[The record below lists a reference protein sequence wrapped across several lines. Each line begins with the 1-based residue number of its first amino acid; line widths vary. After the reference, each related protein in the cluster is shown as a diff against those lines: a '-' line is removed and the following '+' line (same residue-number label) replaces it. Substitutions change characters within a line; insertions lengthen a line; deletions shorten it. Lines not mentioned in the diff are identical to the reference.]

1 LTIETLSSLLGRL
14 VEAGFVSDQDTSRL
28 IELAQADP
36 VELALVTNGAY
47 SLEASIARRLQ
58 TFAAVAASVRERG
71 FKFEVTALWS
81 HHLPLADLMLTWCRS
96 KRPCLFGIAGSPG
109 VGKTSLTAVLA
120 IAAGILSET
129 PVAVVSLDDF
139 YLGPS
144 ERQRLGHKWRAMPG
158 THDLKLLSNFLEE
171 VSSEQTEIRIPR
183 YDTRTEKRLPP
194 IPSARPQIIFFEG
207 FFVGAAVPGYE
218 MLTKSLSYLIYL
230 HMDLELAHQCRL
242 DREARIRV
250 ESNNTRGMSERET
263 ECFWQEALLPTITE
277 WVTPLERCADLTL
290 SIDGSH
296 RICGVSS
303 RKLEQS

>member
-1 LTIETLSSLLGRL
+1 LTKDTLSSLLGRL
-14 VEAGFVSDQDTSRL
+14 LEANFVSDQDTRRL
-28 IELAQADP
+28 IELAQSDP
-36 VELALVTNGAY
+36 VELALVTGSGH

-58 TFAAVAASVRERG
+58 TFATIAASLHERG
-71 FKFEVTALWS
+71 LKFDTSALWS
-81 HHLPLADLMLTWCRS
+81 RYIPLADLMVTWCRS

-120 IAAGILSET
+120 IAAGILSDN

-144 ERQRLGHKWRAMPG
+144 ERQRLGHKWRAVPG
-158 THDLKLLSNFLEE
+158 THDLELLSNFLQE
-171 VSSEQTEIRIPR
+171 VGSEQAEIRIPR
-183 YDTRTEKRLPP
+183 YDTRTEERLPP
-194 IPSARPQIIFFEG
+194 ISTARPQIIFFEG

-230 HMDLELAHQCRL
+230 RMDLELAHECRL

-250 ESNNTRGMSERET
+250 ESNNTRGMSEHET
-263 ECFWQEALLPTITE
+263 ECFWQEALLPTIME
-277 WVTPLERCADLTL
+277 WVTPLEQRADLTL

-296 RICGVSS
+296 RICSVSC
-303 RKLEQS
+303 RI